1 MDAGVGSAF
10 TGTAILEEGV
20 NVELKVRLTRKRVAM
35 VVAGA
40 ALVVTGV
47 AIGVTSNAYTDAD
60 GVYHGCVGQ
69 GSGILRVLGAGESC
83 RSNEVGVDWSRT
95 GPQGPQGEVGPQGP
109 QGEVGPQGP
118 QGDVGPQGIQGP
130 KGDKGDRGDTGPQ
143 GPAGSS
149 GASNAVTYSAFATGG
164 SSAYKEVYCPAGQR
178 AVGGG
183 VIAGPGDAVGID
195 APVKDGGFLT
205 TDGEAAT
212 GWAGSVSDGALIG
225 ASTSVRVTVVCAP

>member
-1 MDAGVGSAF
+1 MALAGSVAWAAIPGPGGVIQGCYDAGG
-10 TGTAILEEGV
+10 
-20 NVELKVRLTRKRVAM
+20 NVKVVD
-35 VVAGA
+35 
-40 ALVVTGV
+40 ALPCP
-47 AIGVTSNAYTDAD
+47 ARYTPF
-60 GVYHGCVGQ
+60 Q
-69 GSGILRVLGAGESC
+69 W
-83 RSNEVGVDWSRT
+83 N
-95 GPQGPQGEVGPQGP
+95 Q
-109 QGEVGPQGP
+109 
-118 QGDVGPQGIQGP
+118 QGIQGP